1 MTARDPGPGPLP
13 SPAPTPGPTS
23 GPLPALALAPG
34 LRVVRRGRSQL
45 QVGLD
50 PDRRVVLPRTPG
62 VQDVLRRLAER
73 RPLAPG
79 PTTERVLE
87 RLRERDCLRPAA
99 SPAVAEVALLADLP
113 DGGRLLDDLVAG
125 SASLRVTA
133 WPHEADVVVV
143 VAAGELD
150 RAVLDPLV
158 RASRPH
164 LVLRLL
170 DGGAVLGPF
179 VDPGRTACLR
189 CVDAHR
195 TLADPDHPAVT
206 DRYVEAGTR
215 PRPDAA
221 DDLVDRPLLA
231 LVSAWAVRDV
241 VAHAAGREPSS
252 WSTERWWHPGSTEPE
267 VRPWSRH
274 PACGC
279 AWSATWPEELRDDV
293 PADTH
298 RSGTMEA

>member
-1 MTARDPGPGPLP
+1 MTSPDP
-13 SPAPTPGPTS
+13 SPDRLAH
-23 GPLPALALAPG
+23 PLPARALAPG
-34 LRVVRRGRSQL
+34 LRVVRRGRSQV

-62 VQDVLRRLAER
+62 VQDVLRCLAER
-73 RPLAPG
+73 RPPAPG

-87 RLRERDCLRPAA
+87 RLHERDCLRPAA
-99 SPAVAEVALLADLP
+99 PTTATTVALLHDLP
-113 DGGRLLDDLVAG
+113 DGGRLLEDLVAG
-125 SASLRVTA
+125 SGSLRLTA
-133 WPHEADVVVV
+133 WPHEADVVLV
-143 VAAGELD
+143 VATGELD

-164 LVLRLL
+164 LVVRLL

-195 TLADPDHPAVT
+195 TLVDPDHPAVT
-206 DRYVEAGTR
+206 DRYVEAGAR

-221 DDLVDRPLLA
+221 DDLADRPLLA

-252 WSTERWWHPGSTEPE
+252 WSTERWWHPGSTAPE

-279 AWSATWPEELRDDV
+279 AWSATWPDGLGEDV